1 MEYAIWPFAILG
13 FIAFCSMEGLR
24 SRIKKLEDQLGNM
37 KGSPVHIEK
46 MALKSI
52 LEDYIGKEVQF
63 EFRGEQYDMDLLNPG
78 SKCTVLAV
86 DEEWVLVHIIT
97 KKKEMDKL
105 FRLQQINGIKGIV

>member
-24 SRIKKLEDQLGNM
+24 SRIRKLEDQLGSI

-46 MALKSI
+46 MALKSV
-52 LEDYIGKEVQF
+52 LEDYIGKNVEM
-63 EFRGEQYDMDLLNPG
+63 EFRGEQYDMDLMGPG

-86 DEEWVLVHIIT
+86 DEEWVLVKIST
-97 KKKEMDKL
+97 KKKETEKL
-105 FRLQQINGIKGIV
+105 FRLQQISGIKGIV